1 VGEKPTPNPKPEK
14 PKPADTRTEPDP
26 LPSLF
31 GRRMAM
37 LVRNGTWRRG
47 DANPGA
53 EAVAPAA
60 DGDAQPD
67 AAALA
72 AACLTPPRQGQM
84 TFVPLHSAARAG
96 NSRQGTSVLP
106 HPFQTALIN
115 RSSLP
120 N

>member
-1 VGEKPTPNPKPEK
+1 
-14 PKPADTRTEPDP
+14 
-26 LPSLF
+26 
-31 GRRMAM
+31 M

-72 AACLTPPRQGQM
+72 AACPTPPRQGQM
-84 TFVPLHSAARAG
+84 TPLPLRSAAR
-96 NSRQGTSVLP
+96 P
-106 HPFQTALIN
+106 ALASGVTPSF
-115 RSSLP
+115 RARFKHR
-120 N
+120 

>member
-1 VGEKPTPNPKPEK
+1 
-14 PKPADTRTEPDP
+14 
-26 LPSLF
+26 
-31 GRRMAM
+31 MAM